1 MPRGTPPSPPQHLEH
16 PNVLGLLGVYVSN
29 DGTLGIVTEFLPR
42 GSVFDVIHSYGERS
56 FVRARVTVYPY
67 AGLAGCVRTANH

>member
-1 MPRGTPPSPPQHLEH
+1 MPRGTPPHKQHLEH

-56 FVRARVTVYPY
+56 FVRARVTVYHY